1 MSTVIMITL
10 KSGWRLAAE
19 DGTVRRGRRRLH
31 PELPLG
37 ASLHESLP
45 LAAPDTRRP
54 WPAEREL
61 ARHLHLVLPP
71 ELPMI
76 ETLLGVR
83 GWEFIERAELP
94 PLRAV

>member
-1 MSTVIMITL
+1 MSTVILITL

-19 DGTVRRGRRRLH
+19 DGTVRRGRRRLR
-31 PELPLG
+31 PDLPRG
-37 ASLHESLP
+37 ASLRVSLP
-45 LAAPDTRRP
+45 VAAPATRRP

-61 ARHLHLVLPP
+61 ARRLHLVLPP

-83 GWEFIERAELP
+83 SWEFIERAELP
-94 PLRAV
+94 PLSAV

>member
-1 MSTVIMITL
+1 MSKVILITL

-19 DGTVRRGRRRLH
+19 DGTVRRGRRRLRL
-31 PELPLG
+31 ELPPG
-37 ASLHESLP
+37 ASLRLLLP
-45 LAAPDTRRP
+45 MAALETRRP

-61 ARHLHLVLPP
+61 ARRLRLVLPP

-83 GWEFIERAELP
+83 SWEFIERAELP

>member
-1 MSTVIMITL
+1 
-10 KSGWRLAAE
+10 
-19 DGTVRRGRRRLH
+19 
-31 PELPLG
+31 
-37 ASLHESLP
+37 

>member
-1 MSTVIMITL
+1 MSTFILITL
-10 KSGWRLAAE
+10 KRGWRLAAE
-19 DGTVRRGRRRLH
+19 DGTLRRGRKQVR

-37 ASLHESLP
+37 AQLRASVPTASPEP
-45 LAAPDTRRP
+45 RRP

-71 ELPMI
+71 ELPLI

-83 GWEFIERAELP
+83 SWEFVERADLP

>member
-1 MSTVIMITL
+1 MSTFILITL
-10 KSGWRLAAE
+10 KSGWRFVAE
-19 DGTVRRGRRRLH
+19 DGTLRRGHKRLR

-37 ASLHESLP
+37 ASMRASLP
-45 LAAPDTRRP
+45 TVAPEPRHP

-61 ARHLHLVLPP
+61 ARHVHLVLPP
-71 ELPMI
+71 ELPLI

-83 GWEFIERAELP
+83 LWEFVERAELP